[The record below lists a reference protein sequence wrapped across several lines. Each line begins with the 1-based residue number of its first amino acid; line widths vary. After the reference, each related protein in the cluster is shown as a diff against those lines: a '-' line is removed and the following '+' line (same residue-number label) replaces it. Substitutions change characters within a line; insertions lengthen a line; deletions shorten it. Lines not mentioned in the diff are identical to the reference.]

1 MSDIKEK
8 IIEAI
13 KSLPD
18 GATYDDIMEL
28 VYVQQKIA
36 IGLDQVEQGQLITN
50 EEFEQHCHYKS

>member
-8 IIEAI
+8 VIEAI

-36 IGLDQVEQGQLITN
+36 IGLEQVEEEQLITN
-50 EEFEQHCHYKS
+50 